1 MKVGNRTILISETLF
16 AQDGEAIEIE
26 HEICEGDTLKIR
38 LIFTQDM
45 EHEGAKNPVVLYQSL
60 EDWVEFKFANFTSQL
75 GATTNSPSIFA
86 LSNKG
91 EPISYMATAY
101 KLKSGTKIELQ
112 VMMEI
117 AS

>member
-16 AQDGEAIEIE
+16 VQDGETVEIE
-26 HEICEGDTLKIR
+26 HEICEGDTLNIR
-38 LIFTQDM
+38 LIFPQDL
-45 EHEGAKNPVVLYQSL
+45 EHEGAKNPVILYQSIG
-60 EDWVEFKFANFTSQL
+60 DWFELKFANFTSQL

-91 EPISYMATAY
+91 EPISYMAAVY
-101 KLKSGTKIELQ
+101 KLKAATKIELQ
-112 VMMEI
+112 VMMEV